1 MFIIL
6 YRDITQGET
15 IFAAYRTAG
24 VVKTPKKKAS
34 AKRSRRRSRRK
45 SDASSNDKEDDAGES
60 SHDDDVLSDDEVDAK
75 LTIAHAVGDD
85 DEDAS
90 QSSAD
95 ASVIGTS
102 PSNQSVHSRKR
113 GHSGSTDTAP
123 KRVKTGSKLF
133 EVAFGNGPEA
143 PAVLPE
149 PTTSAKTS
157 AKPAPPGRVLRSR
170 KAAKQKK
177 SKKSDKP
184 PKPSNTGGKGK
195 KRGRN
200 SEQDRD
206 DSDTDMATPT
216 I

>member
-1 MFIIL
+1 LILMFIIM

-15 IFAAYRTAG
+15 IFAAYRTLG

-34 AKRSRRRSRRK
+34 AKRSSRRSRRK
-45 SDASSNDKEDDAGES
+45 GDVSSKHEDEDSGES
-60 SHDDDVLSDDEVDAK
+60 SHDDDVLPGDEVESK
-75 LTIAHAVGDD
+75 LTIAHAFGD
-85 DEDAS
+85 DEDVS

-95 ASVIGTS
+95 TS
-102 PSNQSVHSRKR
+102 PSTQPAHARKR
-113 GHSGSTDTAP
+113 GHPGSTDTAP
-123 KRVKTGSKLF
+123 KRVKTTSKLY
-133 EVAFGNGPEA
+133 EAAFGNGPEA